1 MNESGA
7 QRRAGLGDFSGSLRV
22 NRSRMFGMGL
32 AAVDVRHRRGE
43 QDDLRSE
50 TDERPDRAF
59 EVREV
64 HADSAGNRGSRIGGL
79 DREAAGLRLLDEVL
93 AEEPAASDYQ
103 DVGQRP
109 PDASADSNPF
119 AVEGFSKTAAFRRGG

>member
-7 QRRAGLGDFSGSLRV
+7 HGGACFGDFSGSFRV
-22 NRSRMFGMGL
+22 DDGGVFGMGL

-50 TDERPDRAF
+50 TDERPDHAF
-59 EVREV
+59 EVREL
-64 HADSAGNRGSRIGGL
+64 HADSAGDRTARIGRL
-79 DREAAGLRLLDEVL
+79 DREAAGLRLFDEVL
-93 AEEPAASDYQ
+93 AEEPTPPITRTSDN
-103 DVGQRP
+103 VP

-119 AVEGFSKTAAFRRGG
+119 AVEG